1 MARLLCWQII
11 PYAGDSCKIRIEFR
25 VMLTHKE
32 LEKLSALCG
41 GALRTRFAPSPTG
54 YLHLGHAYSALAAWQ
69 VAGKQPGGFHL
80 RIDDLD
86 STRCK
91 TEFTQQIFSDLH
103 WLGLEWCAP
112 VFYQSARTDRYQEML
127 GILRAR
133 DVIYPC
139 FLTRKEAD
147 SLLSAP
153 HDTQNGLVP
162 APSTRHLTGSATSRE
177 REASGM
183 PPVWRLDSALAIEIT
198 QQHAPLAWQ
207 DHTGTAHFVNAA
219 EFGDVVLA
227 RRDSPASYHLST
239 VIDDADSDIT
249 LVVRGADLAPVT
261 QIHRLLQ
268 ALLDLPTPIY
278 WHHPLI
284 CDAAGQRLAKR
295 HDALSLKHLRET
307 GATPGDIDSQITTA
321 KTSMPS

>member
-1 MARLLCWQII
+1 
-11 PYAGDSCKIRIEFR
+11 
-25 VMLTHKE
+25 MLTHKE
-32 LEKLSALCG
+32 LETLSALCG
-41 GALRTRFAPSPTG
+41 GTLRTRFAPSPTG

-69 VAGKQPGGFHL
+69 AIDKQADSFHL

-91 TEFTQQIFSDLH
+91 TEYTQQIFNDLH
-103 WLGLEWCAP
+103 WLGLEWRAP
-112 VFYQSARTDRYQEML
+112 VHYQSARTQRYRDML
-127 GILRAR
+127 AILQAR
-133 DVIYPC
+133 DLIYPC
-139 FLTRKEAD
+139 YLTRKEAD

-153 HDTQNGLVP
+153 HDAQNGLVP
-162 APSTRHLTGSATSRE
+162 APCTRHLLGSAASRE

-183 PPVWRLDSALAIEIT
+183 PPVWRLDSAQAIDAVQRRT
-198 QQHAPLAWQ
+198 PLAWQ
-207 DHTGTAHFVNAA
+207 DHTGTRHHVNAA
-219 EFGDVVLA
+219 EFGDVVLG

-268 ALLDLPTPIY
+268 AVLDLPAPIY

-295 HDALSLKHLRET
+295 HDALSLKHLRQS
-307 GATPGDIDSQITTA
+307 GATPGDLAAHIAAA
-321 KTSMPS
+321 KTSIPKTSKQGRDKVRTPPK

>member
-1 MARLLCWQII
+1 MARLLYREII
-11 PYAGDSCKIRIEFR
+11 PYAGESCKIRIEFQI
-25 VMLTHKE
+25 MLTDQE
-32 LEKLSALCG
+32 LGTLSGLCG
-41 GALRTRFAPSPTG
+41 GAVRTRFAPSPTG
-54 YLHLGHAYSALAAWQ
+54 YLHLGHAYSALCAWQ
-69 VAGKQPGGFHL
+69 SVGSQPGSFHL

-112 VFYQSARTDRYQEML
+112 VLYQSARTDRYQDML
-127 GILRAR
+127 AR
-133 DVIYPC
+133 LQARELIYPC
-139 FLTRKEAD
+139 YLTRKEAD

-153 HDTQNGLVP
+153 HDTQNGLAP
-162 APSTRHLTGSATSRE
+162 APSTRHFIGSATSRE

-183 PPVWRLDSALAIEIT
+183 PPVWRLDSARAIDT
-198 QQHAPLAWQ
+198 VQQRAPLAWR
-207 DHTGTAHFVNAA
+207 DHTGTRHRVNTA

-261 QIHRLLQ
+261 QIHCLLQ
-268 ALLDLPTPIY
+268 AVLDLPMPIY
-278 WHHPLI
+278 WHHLLI
-284 CDAAGQRLAKR
+284 CDADGQRLAKR

-307 GATPGDIDSQITTA
+307 GATPSDIAAQIA
-321 KTSMPS
+321 GQ